1 MTVEVRTSFDNAKLR
16 YTLDYIF
23 GERLGCGDV
32 LNPDNSSTGACIIDY
47 GPGQRATVTI
57 PDSGFLH
64 PKGVSAQN
72 TEIKMDAENNILLF
86 PSEQS
91 GDFSFDIFSA
101 IFFMLSRYEEYT
113 CLERDHHGRFDLQH
127 SVAFKHDFHL
137 RAVVDEWII
146 MLRKRLIMHIPE
158 RAFKK
163 ERPTFSLT
171 VDVDMLFSYRTKGWF
186 RNIAGWLR
194 DLVSGRF
201 YALVE
206 RPMVLLGL
214 RKDPFD
220 TFEVIDKI
228 SREFRVQVMFF
239 MLTSQQR
246 TNFDKNGNLH
256 HRRAAAK
263 LKKIAQESMIG
274 LHPSYYCLDDD
285 DKLLREKKLLEKATG
300 VSVASARRHFLRMT
314 LPQSYRQLVRAGITN
329 DFTMGFASGHG
340 FRAGTSRPFR
350 FFDLETDKV
359 LPLTVHPFCIMDGS
373 LKDYQKMTP
382 EQTRNELL
390 RLADYIRSLN
400 GHFEML
406 LHNDTL
412 SESGRWKGW
421 TDIIRKTIR
430 QFQSIAE

>member
-23 GERLGCGDV
+23 GERLGCDYV
-32 LNPDNSSTGACIIDY
+32 LNTETTISGKYTIDY
-47 GPGQRATVTI
+47 GTQQKANVTI
-57 PDSGFLH
+57 PDSGFMH

-72 TEIKMDAENNILLF
+72 TEIKTDAENNILLF

-113 CLERDHHGRFDLQH
+113 CLERDQHGRFDLQH
-127 SVAFKHDFHL
+127 SLAYKHNFHL

-146 MLRKRLIMHIPE
+146 MLRKQLQQHIPVS
-158 RAFKK
+158 AFKNEK
-163 ERPTFSLT
+163 PTFSLT

-186 RNIAGWLR
+186 RNIAGWFR
-194 DLVSGRF
+194 DLATGRF
-201 YALVE
+201 YALLE
-206 RPMVLLGL
+206 RPLVFLCI

-220 TFEVIDKI
+220 TFAVIDKI
-228 SREFRVQVMFF
+228 SREFRVPVLFF
-239 MLTSQQR
+239 ILTSLQK
-246 TNFDKNGNLH
+246 THFDKNGNLQ

-263 LKKIAQESMIG
+263 LKEISRESVLG
-274 LHPSYYCLDDD
+274 LHPSYYCLNDDN
-285 DKLLREKKLLEKATG
+285 KLLREKIILEKTTG
-300 VSVASARRHFLRMT
+300 VSVAAARRHFLRMT
-314 LPQSYRQLVRAGITN
+314 LPQSYRQLVKAGITN
-329 DFTMGFASGHG
+329 DYTMGFASGHG

-373 LKDYQKMTP
+373 LKDYQKMTL
-382 EQTRNELL
+382 EQTSRELL

-412 SESGRWKGW
+412 SECGNWKGW
-421 TDIIRKTIR
+421 TEIIRKTIR